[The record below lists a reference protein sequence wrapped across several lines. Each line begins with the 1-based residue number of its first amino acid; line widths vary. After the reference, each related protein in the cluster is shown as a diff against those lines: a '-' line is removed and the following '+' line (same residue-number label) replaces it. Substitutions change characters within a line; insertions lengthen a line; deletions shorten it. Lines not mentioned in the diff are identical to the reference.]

1 MKKIIQVILILLAC
15 LPTYAGVAL
24 PVCYGNDPVLLART
38 KTRLDAGDVALQ
50 SAYKNLIKDA
60 NKALQKEP
68 PSVTDKPKVAP
79 SGDRHDYMT
88 TAPYFWPDPQ
98 KPDGLPYIRHDGKVN
113 PECAS
118 PAYDHDRIGDM
129 ASSVE
134 SLALAYYFTNKEVYA
149 EKAAN
154 YLRVWFLN
162 PATRMN
168 PNLQYAQAILGKN
181 TGRGTGIIEGRN
193 LTQAA
198 DWARLLEGSPAWTSK
213 DKEDLKIWLASYL
226 DWMLNSENGLEEA
239 RAKNNHGTYYDTQ
252 IIILSL
258 LLERKDLARQII
270 MAARE
275 KRIGVQVAVDGSQPL
290 ELTRETALGYSLFN
304 LSALFELASLAD
316 RVGIDLW
323 HYELPDGRGI
333 AKALDYLIPYVVPPT
348 QKWPFKQVKPIKQ
361 SDVAPILL
369 QAASVYRES
378 KYEKALS
385 DYGNISGK
393 RIQLLYPTKNP
404 LINVASIDRERILKG
419 ANVALAIAPI
429 SITQFRSKLSEGGL
443 NDFYSNGDYW
453 WPDPTK
459 PNGLPYVQ
467 RDGQTNPD
475 NFNQHRLSVR
485 QLRDA
490 VAALGAAYK
499 ITRDEKYATKAAE
512 LLRVFFIDSATRMT
526 PHLKYAQAIPG
537 VSLGRGIGIIDTLH
551 LIEVPMAIEALEKS
565 KSFPVELTTGLR
577 QWFSDY
583 LDWMVISKNGQDE
596 AATKNNHS
604 VAFFLQAAVFARFT
618 HDEARLDAC
627 RRQFKEVFVPNQ
639 MALNG
644 SFPAELARTKP
655 YAYSIFQLDN
665 MATLCQV
672 LSNSE
677 NNMWLFSLPDGRC
690 MRKAI
695 DFLYPFLADK
705 SKWPLKPDVQAWA
718 GWPARQPS
726 LIFGGLAFHEDNYTE
741 LWAKLPADPTDPEVQ
756 RNIAITQPLLWSN

>member
-1 MKKIIQVILILLAC
+1 MKKVIQVILILLTC
-15 LPTYAGVAL
+15 LPTHAGVAL
-24 PVCYGNDPVLLART
+24 PICYGNDPVILART
-38 KTRLDAGDVALQ
+38 KARLAAGDVALQ

-60 NKALQKEP
+60 NKALQNEP
-68 PSVTDKPKVAP
+68 PSVTDKPKAPP
-79 SGDRHDYMT
+79 SGDIHDYMT

-98 KPDGLPYIRHDGKVN
+98 KPDGMPYIRHDGKVN

-129 ASSVE
+129 ASGVE
-134 SLALAYYFTNKEVYA
+134 SLALAYYFTGKEVYA
-149 EKAAN
+149 EKAVD

-198 DWARLLEGSPAWTSK
+198 DWAGLLEGSPAWTSK
-213 DKEDLKIWLASYL
+213 DKEDLKIWLASFL
-226 DWMLNSENGLEEA
+226 DWMLNSENGRDEA
-239 RAKNNHGTYYDTQ
+239 SAKNNHGSYFDSQ
-252 IIILSL
+252 VMCLAL
-258 LLERKDLARQII
+258 MLDRKDLARQVAL
-270 MAARE
+270 AARE
-275 KRIGVQVAVDGSQPL
+275 KRIGVQVASDGSQPL

-304 LSALFELASLAD
+304 LAALFELATLAD
-316 RVGIDLW
+316 RVDVDLW
-323 HYELPDGRGI
+323 HYEFPDGRGI
-333 AKALDYLIPYVVPPT
+333 AKALDYLLPYVVPPT
-348 QKWPFKQVKPIKQ
+348 QKWPFKQVKPLKQ

-369 QAASVYRES
+369 QAVSIYRES

-385 DYGNISGK
+385 DYGDISGK

-404 LINVASIDRERILKG
+404 LIDVASIDRERILKR
-419 ANVALAIAPI
+419 ANAALAIAPI
-429 SITQFRSKLSEGGL
+429 SITQSRSKLSEGGP

-453 WPDPTK
+453 WPDSTK

-499 ITRDEKYATKAAE
+499 ITRDEQYATKAAE

-537 VSLGRGIGIIDTLH
+537 VSPGRGIGIIDTLH
-551 LIEVPMAIEALEKS
+551 LIEVPMAIDSFDKS
-565 KSFPVELTTGLR
+565 KSFPSELKSGLR

-583 LDWMVISKNGQDE
+583 LDWMVKSKNGQDE

-618 HDEARLDAC
+618 HDEARLAAC
-627 RRQFKEVFVPNQ
+627 RRHFKEVFVPNQ

-672 LSNSE
+672 LSNAE
-677 NNMWLFSLPDGRC
+677 NNMWLFSLPDGRGI
-690 MRKAI
+690 RKAME
-695 DFLYPFLADK
+695 FLYPYLEDK

-718 GWPARQPS
+718 GWPARQTS
-726 LIFGGLAFHEDNYTE
+726 LIFGGLAFHEDRYTE
-741 LWAKLPADPTDPEVQ
+741 LWSKLPADPADPEVQ